1 MYKTLLKY
9 LLFEVMEKW
18 VRLGRLL
25 HEEALASETT
35 PASFFESL
43 KEEVIKAQK
52 SLLTEKAAILN
63 LYSDKPATAKELSTL
78 AAHIYASYQE
88 LSDLTQGV
96 LPYLNGHPIS
106 ETNIFLKEVYTQ
118 LGDKAFKSLPAV
130 HFHPETQLPEAFL
143 NRIPKVQTESISLLQ
158 QHNPLGWVCLTQQLS
173 KSLFSSHTAFQD
185 LRAKLKG
192 ALSQV
197 EFYEPLA
204 CHVISLR
211 LLGPAYYYAAVT
223 EALLKQD
230 YLFLKVLEPG
240 LFQAVHHF
248 NFSDK
253 SLVFLHEATEKSHE
267 FFANSP
273 SATSLLEKDG
283 ADSLGQLFRTIEKL
297 LPEKTAF
304 SDKQFTKSQQL
315 QQRLAEETLLSGANL
330 YHEEVIRE
338 ALEAKLTPKAIE
350 EGTVPIYELLSMV
363 TETPNSPREILNAG
377 WLHKLERAPIW
388 LYNTLNLSNLNLN
401 SEEEGIAKLK
411 DLITRQDHLLI
422 KSIETSEVHRVLLSE
437 VIS

>member
-35 PASFFESL
+35 PASFFEGL
-43 KEEVIKAQK
+43 KKEVVTAQK
-52 SLLTEKAAILN
+52 ALLNEKAAILN
-63 LYSDKPATAKELSTL
+63 LYSDKPATAKELSSL

-96 LPYLNGHPIS
+96 LPYLNGHPIA
-106 ETNIFLKEVYTQ
+106 ETNIFLKEVYTH

-143 NRIPKVQTESISLLQ
+143 NRAQQNILAIESLSLLHQ
-158 QHNPLGWVCLTQQLS
+158 QNPMGWVCLTQQLS

-185 LRAKLKG
+185 LRGKLKG

-211 LLGPAYYYAAVT
+211 LLGPAYYYAAVL

-230 YLFLKVLEPG
+230 YLFLKVLEPA

-283 ADSLGQLFRTIEKL
+283 AESLGQLFRSIEKV
-297 LPEKTAF
+297 LPQKTAF
-304 SDKQFTKSQQL
+304 NDKQFEKSQQL

-330 YHEEVIRE
+330 YHEEVIRD
-338 ALEAKLTPKAIE
+338 ALASKLTAKAIE

-388 LYNTLNLSNLNLN
+388 LYNTLNLS
-401 SEEEGIAKLK
+401 SDEEGLAKLK
-411 DLITRQDHLLI
+411 DLISRQDHLLI

-437 VIS
+437 VVS